1 MENWRGKGGSVAY
14 VWPNDGILTRDWEPD
29 DRKLAG
35 RNKVAT
41 VARNTAGAPRW
52 GLPPWTI
59 KFRAEER
66 ELPEEVDFAVVG
78 GGFTGLA
85 AAAWLRRLEPKK
97 SVAVFETSRIGAGS
111 SGHTGG
117 MTLGETAAGDLPGLG
132 DVLGGFSGILRELH
146 VECDL
151 SLPGALEIG
160 REKILANSP
169 IEWTD
174 SGNLGVKREV
184 PGGTIDPGKMASGLA
199 KASRQRGALIFE
211 SARVENLQ
219 HGEPAILEVRGKQ
232 VRARGVLLATNA
244 ASLEL
249 SGLAKRAQAKFTLA
263 VATEALSEEQFGQVG
278 LAEGKP
284 FYTVDLPYLWGRVV
298 WRNRVI
304 FGSGLVHLEDW
315 RELLTLDVASGQTAE
330 LMGQLEKRVH
340 GLHPAL
346 RDVRLSHR
354 WGGPILIADKW
365 QPVFARHAENRNVIM
380 LGGYSGHGVALS
392 VYLGAWAAEAMLGR
406 RELPQ
411 WDAEA

>member
-1 MENWRGKGGSVAY
+1 M
-14 VWPNDGILTRDWEPD
+14 
-29 DRKLAG
+29 
-35 RNKVAT
+35 AT
-41 VARNTAGAPRW
+41 VARNAAGAPRW

-59 KFRAEER
+59 KFRAQEQ

-85 AAAWLRRLEPKK
+85 AAAWLRRIEPKK
-97 SVAVFETSRIGAGS
+97 SVALFETSRIGAGS

-117 MTLGETAAGDLPGLG
+117 MALGETASGDLPGLG
-132 DVLGGFSGILRELH
+132 DVLGGFSSILRELR

-160 REKILANSP
+160 RQEILANSP

-174 SGNLGVKREV
+174 SGKLGVTREV
-184 PGGTIDPGKMASGLA
+184 PGGTIDPGKMVSGLA
-199 KASRQRGALIFE
+199 KAARQRGALIFE

-232 VRARGVLLATNA
+232 VRARCVLLATNA

-263 VATEALSEEQFGQVG
+263 VATEPLSAEQIRELG
-278 LAEGKP
+278 LAAGKP

-298 WRNRVI
+298 YGDRVI

-315 RELLTLDVASGQTAE
+315 RELLALDITVGQAAE

-340 GLHPAL
+340 ELHPVL

-365 QPVFARHAENRNVIM
+365 QLVFTRHAANRNAIV
-380 LGGYSGHGVALS
+380 LGAYSGHGVALS
-392 VYLGAWAAEAMLGR
+392 VYLGAWAAEAMSGK

-411 WDAEA
+411 WDAEG